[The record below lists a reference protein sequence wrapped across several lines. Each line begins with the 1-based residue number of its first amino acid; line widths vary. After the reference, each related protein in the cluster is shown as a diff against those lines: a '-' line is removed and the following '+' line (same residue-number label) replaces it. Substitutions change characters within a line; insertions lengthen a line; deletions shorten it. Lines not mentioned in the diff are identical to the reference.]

1 MSRLPRIVAIV
12 FIVAGAFLIVAGGLT
27 YFEVRSQLSDEHI
40 TVSTDASHFGGKD
53 VKGPFTAYAQA
64 DAIKKHALEA
74 GGGKTYAQLPQDD
87 PKRQTVMT
95 ASFLRASLYT
105 SVVAFGV
112 AALVAGLGV
121 MFILLGLALIGIL
134 RRLPLAEPAEETV
147 RTGATTVGTA
157 PVGPSEEEPPSP
169 ALA

>member
-1 MSRLPRIVAIV
+1 MPRIVAIV
-12 FIVAGAFLIVAGGLT
+12 SIVAGAFLIVAGAVT

-40 TVSTDASHFGGKD
+40 TVSDDAPHLGGKD
-53 VKGPFTAYAQA
+53 VKGPFTAYEQA
-64 DAIKKHALEA
+64 EAIKKHALEA

-121 MFILLGLALIGIL
+121 MFILLGIALLGIL
-134 RRLPLAEPAEETV
+134 HRLPAPATATAPAE
-147 RTGATTVGTA
+147 APAPSVGTP
-157 PVGPSEEEPPSP
+157 PVGAPPTEEPPSP
-169 ALA
+169 AVA